1 MEISATVPRRGDV
14 ITFAHPT
21 FWSEGKVNN
30 LREFYGVGR
39 QDAVGY
45 SPFRAGAVEAASAR
59 PWMGMRVGN
68 NFSPASSVCSATH
81 CTQRPP
87 TAAPTD
93 VSYPQT
99 AATSRPRTSQPEVQ
113 IIKHVHVDQNTITE
127 ERVAMQKLQ
136 TENEELRKMCGELQR
151 VIDNTV
157 QMAQN
162 VSEDSK
168 NVAQLAHQL
177 AEMRLLGHDAEHAW
191 QDRLLLDDDK
201 LSVESS
207 DGAEEADGPG
217 QRLQGVHKHTPDVL
231 RIEATPSTGKKL
243 ALESAETSKRG
254 FAEGSA
260 RPSKPPTPRGTPLQ
274 TPRGGLH
281 TARDNLRPGT
291 ASFSPRLMTPRNLG
305 TPRKPPTPRGLGGPG
320 AAQEATRPGTVHSR
334 PGTAGAHPA
343 ANSGHAGAGEHQSSR
358 PPTAQSTASERMKR
372 QVLFCALP
380 CRACVRAC
388 VRAWVHACVRA
399 FTSSASP
406 APETDLAALV
416 QRPIHSGRTYI
427 ALYRDA
433 MLGTVEDFS
442 RLVFPKEDAK
452 RDQFLKSMNK
462 QQGDRKKASTAR
474 LASGD
479 GASKTRPLS
488 EMVDRK
494 VRHPA
499 SWCAPRRAVFRRF
512 RGSEWRSGA
521 NPPKYQIMRIVS
533 AALPRVS

>member
-372 QVLFCALP
+372 Q
-380 CRACVRAC
+380 
-388 VRAWVHACVRA
+388 
-399 FTSSASP
+399 
-406 APETDLAALV
+406 
-416 QRPIHSGRTYI
+416 RPIHSGRTYI

-494 VRHPA
+494 
-499 SWCAPRRAVFRRF
+499 SWDGFDWK
-512 RGSEWRSGA
+512 E
-521 NPPKYQIMRIVS
+521 PPKDPKAPYDGWPGIRRQVHWEPPRGGGAGHSAPIEWSKLVLNKPGGKIYQAAMPIVG
-533 AALPRVS
+533 AKARPN